1 MFSEEAIKL
10 GRIQVEFQA
19 LYDTKEMRER
29 LTRKERTQE
38 LLRICTRENVPF
50 KSFEYLERVLIT
62 IKEESQ

>member
-10 GRIQVEFQA
+10 GRIQTEFEA
-19 LYDTKEMRER
+19 LCDTKE

-62 IKEESQ
+62 IKEETA